1 MLALQYFDDTF
12 DTNKSEFKM
21 QQSVTL
27 KARVDELQTT
37 EEAVFELTESLG
49 TLFEQEDVY
58 FNVPHGNLKL
68 RIMKPNRCG
77 QLIYNSLSKKADHKL
92 SESQITEVEDVYS
105 MRATLGAALGER
117 GVIQKKRRVFMA
129 EGLRIYLDEVD
140 EIGHF
145 IEVAVS

>member
-12 DTNKSEFKM
+12 DTNKSEYDFRLLVRMFEVPLFRFKM

-68 RIMKPNRCG
+68 RIMKPNA
-77 QLIYNSLSKKADHKL
+77 S
-92 SESQITEVEDVYS
+92 
-105 MRATLGAALGER
+105 
-117 GVIQKKRRVFMA
+117 
-129 EGLRIYLDEVD
+129 
-140 EIGHF
+140 HF
-145 IEVAVS
+145 